1 MLEPKKNPNP
11 SLIVDPPGWLRWFI
25 SRRVLGPLMDGAAI
39 QKRRQKA
46 EARRRRRGEPH
57 AVDYYHQLD
66 DPYSHLTAQV
76 LATFA
81 KRYDIVL
88 RFHLIRASGGAS
100 QPEFEK
106 LAVWARRD
114 AGLVAPHFGLS
125 FPAMAG
131 TVPDTDHQ
139 LLAGRALA
147 AKGDDT
153 AVASVADISRALWS
167 GDERALADLAKGGA
181 SAAELSAALD
191 RGSDRLARYK
201 HYSGAM
207 FFYGGEWYWGVDRL
221 YHLEHRL
228 RELGACRA
236 PEAPLIARRP
246 EIDVSGMDA
255 RHLRLDF
262 YPSLNSPYTSIVF
275 DRTIALKDACGI
287 EFHHKPVLPMVM
299 RGVPAPKAKA
309 EYIVF
314 DTKREADAAGVLF
327 GNVIMPVGTPTRR
340 AYSLLPWAMG
350 QRKDE
355 ALMSSLLR
363 HAFALG
369 VGLHTDAGMRRAVEA
384 AGLDWP
390 EARKVIDSEDWR
402 AMVEQNQ
409 YELIEVLGLW
419 GVPSFRLSGPEGESE
434 LAVWGQ
440 DRLWFIAAEIKRRV
454 SLLEQLRVG
463 TGKEGHSIGPV

>member
-1 MLEPKKNPNP
+1 MLEPKINPNP

-81 KRYDIVL
+81 TRYDIVL

-147 AKGDDT
+147 ATGDDA

-236 PEAPLIARRP
+236 PEAPLIAPRP

-309 EYIVF
+309 KYIVF
-314 DTKREADAAGVLF
+314 DAKREAEAAGVPY
-327 GNVIMPVGTPTRR
+327 GNAIMPIGTPTRR
-340 AYSLLPWAMG
+340 AYSLLPWAIAQG
-350 QRKDE
+350 KDE

-369 VGLHTDAGMRRAVEA
+369 VGLHTEAGMRRAVEA
-384 AGLDWP
+384 AGLDW
-390 EARKVIDSEDWR
+390 AKASQVIGSEDWKP
-402 AMVEQNQ
+402 MVERNQ
-409 YELIEVLGLW
+409 EEMVEGLGLW
-419 GVPSFRLSGPEGESE
+419 GVPSFRLSGPGNEPA

-440 DRLWFIAAEIKRRV
+440 DRLWFIAAEIMRRV
-454 SLLEQLRVG
+454 SLLEQLGVV
-463 TGKEGHSIGPV
+463 TGKEGHPTGPV